1 VKLLV
6 ESPDGRTIVVHD
18 DGDRAGPAVLYHH
31 GTPGTGELYRPWIA
45 DARER
50 GLRLVGYD
58 RAGYGGSTRNEG
70 RSVADVA
77 ADVEAILD
85 ALEIERCGSW
95 GVSGGGPHVLACAAL
110 LPERV
115 VGVASL
121 AAVAPFDA
129 DGLDWLAGMGG
140 NVEEFGAA
148 QAGPEALR
156 RYLERDAAALRDV
169 TAEQLADAMRPHL
182 SEVDAAALTGE
193 LAAFLH
199 STLVDALRSLDGWFD
214 DDLAFVKPWGFDVG
228 AIRIPVL
235 LRQGVQDLMVPPAHG
250 RWLAARIPGVE
261 AQIAEAEGH
270 LTLVEHIGRVHAWL
284 AERL

>member
-1 VKLLV
+1 V
-6 ESPDGRTIVVHD
+6 ETPDGRTIVVHD
-18 DGDRAGPAVLYHH
+18 EGDRTRPAILYHH
-31 GTPGTGELYRPWIA
+31 GTPGTGELYARWVA

-50 GLRLVGYD
+50 GLRLIGYN
-58 RAGYGGSTRNEG
+58 RAGYSGSTRNEG

-77 ADVEAILD
+77 ADVTAILD
-85 ALEIERCGSW
+85 ALEIERCASW

-110 LPERV
+110 VPDRV
-115 VGVASL
+115 VAVASL
-121 AAVAPFDA
+121 AAVAPVDA

-148 QAGPEALR
+148 RAGPEALR
-156 RYLERDAAALRDV
+156 DYLVRDAAGFFDV

-182 SEVDAAALTGE
+182 SELDAAALTGE
-193 LAAFLH
+193 FAGFLH
-199 STLVDALRSLDGWFD
+199 STLVDAVASLDGWFD

-228 AIRIPVL
+228 VIRVRVL
-235 LRQGVQDLMVPPAHG
+235 LRQGVQDLMVPPDHG

-261 AQIAEAEGH
+261 AEIAAGEGH
-270 LTLVEHIGRVHAWL
+270 LTLAAEIGRVHAWL